1 MKRFSTLLML
11 SLALTSCRIVKTNS
25 TEDKR
30 SSDSL
35 VAHTAAQSDVKTTKE
50 TVDTV
55 LTVRPDSLKGS
66 AQITPSDQSKPDT
79 PQVHELESDDI
90 AVKAT
95 YNPRTGKLD
104 IEARTKPKTIPV
116 KFNREI
122 TESRTRSHSSI
133 VATGKTSSH
142 KRDETIKEPAKVP
155 WYLNLRI
162 WFWILFILTAIYVLI
177 RNRVPVISLIRRV
190 ISRVCS

>member
-11 SLALTSCRIVKTNS
+11 SLALTSCRSVQKAS

-35 VAHTAAQSDVKTTKE
+35 AAHTTALSEVKTTKE

-55 LTVRPDSLKGS
+55 LTVKPDSLKGS
-66 AQITPSDQSKPDT
+66 AQLTPPDQSKPDT
-79 PQVHELESDDI
+79 SQVHELESDDI

-116 KFNREI
+116 KFNRE
-122 TESRTRSHSSI
+122 TNESRTRSQSSI
-133 VATGKTSSH
+133 VATRNTSSH
-142 KRDETIKEPAKVP
+142 RRDETIKEPPKVP

-162 WFWILFILTAIYVLI
+162 WFWILFILAFTYVLI